1 MKPRL
6 VLFKEDVGKCQNA
19 SWEIDHMAQLEEQM
33 ISHTQRNLLLDSG
46 IYVTRIV
53 MDTAQQKLASLH
65 VVA

>member
-1 MKPRL
+1 
-6 VLFKEDVGKCQNA
+6 
-19 SWEIDHMAQLEEQM
+19 MAQLEEQM

-53 MDTAQQKLASLH
+53 MDIAQQKLASLH